1 MSQPGRF
8 RILSR
13 NRAYEEH
20 LHPKVRSSRR
30 VERILHSLVTEIQAG
45 EATVRVRQVFERP
58 REIFR
63 LEIEA
68 PEWRYQ
74 RTTLLDRETLEELLA
89 QDGVRER
96 IEIAG

>member
-8 RILSR
+8 RIHSR
-13 NRAYEEH
+13 NRAYEQH
-20 LHPKVRSSRR
+20 LHPAVRSARR
-30 VERILHSLVTEIQAG
+30 VERILHSLMTEIQGG

-63 LEIEA
+63 IEIED
-68 PEWRYQ
+68 PQWGYQ

-96 IEIAG
+96 VEVAG